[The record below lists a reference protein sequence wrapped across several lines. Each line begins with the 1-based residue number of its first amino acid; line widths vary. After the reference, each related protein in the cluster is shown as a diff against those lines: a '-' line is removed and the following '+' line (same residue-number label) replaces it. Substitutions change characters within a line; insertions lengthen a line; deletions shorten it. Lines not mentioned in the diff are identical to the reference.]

1 MESLKNILHLSR
13 GEALAELNA
22 YIVSYDIR
30 DQKRLYRVHR
40 TMKGFGEPVHY
51 SVFRC
56 DLTPKGRV
64 QMVAAL
70 TDIINSEEDRVM
82 IIDLGPSDGRVEER
96 IEFMGVHPAEMER
109 KFIIV

>member
-1 MESLKNILHLSR
+1 MS
-13 GEALAELNA
+13 GLNC
-22 YIVSYDIR
+22 YVVSYDVM

-40 TMKGFGEPVHY
+40 AMKGFGEPVHY

-64 QMVAAL
+64 EMVASL
-70 TDIINSEEDRVM
+70 TELINADEDRVM
-82 IIDLGPSDGRVEER
+82 IIDLGPKDGKVEER
-96 IEFMGVHPAEMER
+96 IDFLGVHTEEMER